1 MGLGGPNGKLASG
14 KVLGVEVP
22 KILWGF
28 AAMLVYV
35 VIEVVKALAPSNVQV
50 ETVGVVEVLERINTT
65 QEAIATEQLDI
76 LRDSRRILTESQDL
90 LEAAHERGIKIIPVV
105 ERMDRSLEEHRRASE
120 SGSPKASET
129 R

>member
-35 VIEVVKALAPSNVQV
+35 VIEVVKALAPSNVQI
-50 ETVGVVEVLERINTT
+50 ETKSVVEVLDRINAT
-65 QEAIATEQLDI
+65 QQAIATEQLDI
-76 LRDSRRILTESQDL
+76 LRDSRRILADSQGL
-90 LEAAHERGIKIIPVV
+90 LEAAHERGIKVV
-105 ERMDRSLEEHRRASE
+105 PTIERIDRSLDEHRRASE
-120 SGSPKASET
+120 SGSPKASES